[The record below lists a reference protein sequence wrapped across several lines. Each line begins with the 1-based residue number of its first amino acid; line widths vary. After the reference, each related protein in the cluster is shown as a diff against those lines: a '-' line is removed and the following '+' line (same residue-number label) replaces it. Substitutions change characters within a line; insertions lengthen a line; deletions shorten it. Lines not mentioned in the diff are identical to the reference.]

1 MRKFILFVFTLT
13 LGLSNNQSLFEIK
26 EITNDKIVIS
36 FTLKEYQLKNNNG
49 YTEIV
54 APHLLGTK
62 SLIGEPL
69 LPSISSFVQ
78 LDKYTSYDIDY
89 NIISQK
95 EYLNKEIN
103 PLQNFD
109 KTKNENFIKNEFIYN
124 SNSQYPEKNLYSS
137 DRLMMR
143 GNEFV
148 NIELTPF
155 SYHSNDKKLIVM
167 EEIEITIESN
177 GEINQPLSRN
187 FPNSKV
193 FERLIN
199 SMVINPTDNTNSRN
213 EDYQKPHVLYICG
226 GSSATNSYFNQ
237 LVDWRKKQGYQVT
250 IATTSSNDNDG
261 LNGNSTTNVKNY
273 LEDSMDWDNPPE
285 FVTLVG
291 DVDGSFAIS
300 TFTEYD
306 SGYQGRGDH
315 PYSQLD
321 GNDLW
326 PEVAIGRISVRS
338 TSELAVVVNKIIGY
352 EQSLDMDG
360 NWHEKAGIV
369 GDPSTSGI
377 SCAITAENIAERMI
391 DSGMED
397 VRLKISGG
405 SYDTWMRNQLSEG
418 VSYLNYRGYYGV
430 SGFGNSDV
438 DAASSPGY
446 RIPFATIITCGT
458 GSIEETECL
467 SEKFLRAGST
477 VSPKGAVACI
487 GTATIGTHT
496 MFNNAVNIGIYEG
509 IFTQKLQTAGEAL
522 VAGKANLYENYPSNP
537 NNWVTI
543 FTHWNNLM
551 GDASTTLW
559 TGEPIIM
566 EVEHPSTINQGQT
579 FININI
585 TTNDQNPSNNSSE
598 NVLVTLYD
606 GRSSNEFYT
615 QGYTDENGE
624 VTLTFDPNDIV
635 ESDNLA
641 ITVTKFGNKPYM
653 DTINITNQHTP
664 YIEQDQVD
672 LDLNG
677 ILLIGEQVEFSPTI
691 TYNGT
696 DNFSN
701 VSGVLTSDGN
711 VNIIE
716 NTVNYDT
723 IENGESE
730 PNGVFVF
737 ELTELQEYNSTV
749 NFFISLTDDS
759 GNEFVTSF
767 SVLVDTFNIEIL
779 SAEITNDDDGDGR
792 LDPGEDSNLYL
803 VVENNGSA
811 WSPNLIC
818 TITTESADLSITANE
833 QVNLVE
839 IDPGNTI
846 NTTAFTSLS
855 LENTAFNGE
864 VKLLDINCQSDLG
877 FELISQVGV
886 DVGQT
891 SVSDPTGPDEY
902 GYYIYDYADNN
913 YTLVPTY
920 DWIDIEDIGN
930 SLDDVN
936 DDDGNNQDAVE
947 TISLPFNFGFYGE
960 VYDEISVS
968 SNGWISFGETDLE
981 SFRNDHLPGPG
992 GPSPMLA
999 VFWDDLTADSGG
1011 EVFSYYDSVQNI
1023 FIIQWDNVKT
1033 YEDNSN
1039 ESFQAILF
1047 DPQYYLTPTGDG
1059 EILLQYEDF
1068 NNTSNGS
1075 YGGGTPLHGGY
1086 CSIGIEDHTGL
1097 MGIEYT
1103 FNNTWAR
1110 TGSPLYDGTALFIST
1125 RKTGTVFN
1133 TAQSELLLSNNELN
1147 FEIEGEETQSQNITL
1162 SNVGEEESILSYNI
1176 SSSPFSDFQ
1185 DKDNYG
1191 NHWTDSDNG
1200 GNSYDWVEVD
1210 TESADIITFETNDQG
1225 QSVNLGFDFKF
1236 YGEAYNELIINPNG
1250 WIGFGED
1257 NTQWTNENL
1266 PNNEGP
1272 LNAIFGFWDDLN
1284 PINNNPT
1291 CSNESEGYVYHQS
1304 FTNKEVIWFNEV
1316 VRCGSNEDYAALLD
1330 FQIVLHKDQRID
1342 INYQNMD
1349 GYLNSGTVGIQ
1360 NDIGSDAI
1368 EIIYNDPY
1376 VHDQL
1381 TLSFKPLADWINP
1394 IYDEQQLNYL
1404 EQVSYEIIIN
1414 GEYIENDTETSY
1426 LIINSNSTEP
1436 QVIIPISVEQIEE
1449 PGLTG
1454 DINGDQVVNILDV
1467 VALVN
1472 IVISGSEYDENAD
1485 VNNDGTVNILDVVQ
1499 LVNIVLNS

>member
-1 MRKFILFVFTLT
+1 MRKIIFFIFILT
-13 LGLSNNQSLFEIK
+13 LGLGNNKTSFEIK
-26 EITNDKIVIS
+26 EITNDKIVVS
-36 FTLKEYQLKNNNG
+36 FALEKYELIEEDG
-49 YTEIV
+49 YTKIE
-54 APHLLGTK
+54 LSNSGTR

-69 LPSISSFVQ
+69 LPSMSSFIQ
-78 LDKYTSYDIDY
+78 LDKNISYTVDY

-95 EYLNKEIN
+95 EYSNKEIT
-103 PLQNFD
+103 PLQNFSN
-109 KTKNENFIKNEFIYN
+109 TKNDNVIKNELIYN
-124 SNSQYPEKNLYSS
+124 TNQQYPKQNLHSS
-137 DRLMMR
+137 DRFAMR
-143 GNEFV
+143 GNEFI
-148 NIELTPF
+148 NIELIPF
-155 SYHSNDKKLIVM
+155 SYYSNDKRLIVM
-167 EEIEITIESN
+167 EEVEITIKKDGN
-177 GEINQPLSRN
+177 INQPISKD

-199 SMVINPTDNTNSRN
+199 SMVINPTNNRT

-226 GSSATNSYFNQ
+226 GNSSSNFSLNQ
-237 LVDWRKKQGYQVT
+237 LVEWRKKQGYQVT
-250 IATTSSNDNDG
+250 LATTSSNDNDG
-261 LNGNSTTNVKNY
+261 LNGSSTSNVKNY
-273 LEDSMDWDNPPE
+273 LEDAMDWENPPE

-291 DVDGSFAIS
+291 DVDGSYAVS

-326 PEVAIGRISVRS
+326 PEVAIGRMSIRS
-338 TSELAVVVNKIIGY
+338 SSELAVVVNKIIGY
-352 EQSLDMDG
+352 EQSIEMGD

-391 DSGMED
+391 NAGMED
-397 VRLKISGG
+397 VRLKTSGG

-418 VSYLNYRGYYGV
+418 VNYLNYRGYYGV

-446 RIPFATIITCGT
+446 KIPFATIITCGT
-458 GSIEETECL
+458 GSIEEQECL

-509 IFTQKLQTAGEAL
+509 IFTQNLQTAGEGL

-537 NNWVTI
+537 SNWVTI

-559 TGEPIIM
+559 TGTPIIM
-566 EVEHPSTINQGQT
+566 DVEHPQSIDQGQN
-579 FININI
+579 FINVNVS
-585 TTNDQNPSNNSSE
+585 TNNQNPSDMSSQ
-598 NVLVTLYD
+598 NVLVTLVD
-606 GRSSNEFYT
+606 GEDFYT
-615 QGYTDENGE
+615 QGYTDQNGNA
-624 VTLTFDPNDIV
+624 TLNFNIDDISGN
-635 ESDNLA
+635 EIEL
-641 ITVTKFGNKPYM
+641 TVTKFGNKPYM
-653 DTINITNQHTP
+653 ETIAITNQYVP
-664 YIEQDQVD
+664 YVDQND
-672 LDLNG
+672 ISNQIDDT
-677 ILLIGEQVEFSPTI
+677 ITTGEIYEINVPI
-691 TYNGT
+691 TYNGNDT
-696 DNFSN
+696 FSN
-701 VSGVLTSDGN
+701 VTGVLTSDGYT
-711 VNIIE
+711 NIIS
-716 NTVNYDT
+716 NTVNYGT
-723 IENGESE
+723 ITNGVNE
-730 PNGVFVF
+730 PNNNF
-737 ELTELQEYNSTV
+737 EFEVINLQEHNSNI
-749 NFFISLTDDS
+749 NFYITLTDDS
-759 GNEFVTSF
+759 GNEFVTNILLSVESF
-767 SVLVDTFNIEIL
+767 EIDIL
-779 SAEITNDDDGDGR
+779 SAEITNDTNQNGK
-792 LDPGEDSNLYL
+792 LDPGENSNLYL
-803 VVENNGSA
+803 VVKNDGTI
-811 WSPNLIC
+811 WSPELTC
-818 TITTESADLSITANE
+818 ALTTESEDLIVYNNQVIIT
-833 QVNLVE
+833 E
-839 IDPGNTI
+839 IDPGSTI
-846 NTTAFTSLS
+846 NTNALISVAL
-855 LENTAFNGE
+855 LPTAFNGE
-864 VKLLDINCQSDLG
+864 VKILDIDCQSDSDFSL
-877 FELISQVGV
+877 FNQQNI
-886 DVGQT
+886 DVGT
-891 SVSDPTGPDEY
+891 TTVADPTGPDEY

-920 DWIDIEDIGN
+920 DWIDIEDFGN

-936 DDDGNNQDAVE
+936 DDDGNNQDEVE

-960 VYDEISVS
+960 IYDEISVS
-968 SNGWISFGETDLE
+968 SNGWISFGETNLE

-1023 FIIQWDNVKT
+1023 FIIQWNDVKT

-1097 MGIEYT
+1097 IGIEYT

-1110 TGSPLYDGTALFIST
+1110 TASPLSDGTALFIST

-1133 TAQSELLLSNNELN
+1133 TAQSELSLSNNELN
-1147 FEIEGEETQSQNITL
+1147 FEIEGEENQSQNIIL
-1162 SNVGEEESILSYNI
+1162 SNIGEEESILSYNI

-1200 GNSYDWVEVD
+1200 GNSYSWV
-1210 TESADIITFETNDQG
+1210 DIDIENANLITFENNDDG
-1225 QSVNLGFDFKF
+1225 QLTELGFDFKF
-1236 YGEAYNELIINPNG
+1236 YGETHNQLIINANG

-1257 NTQWTNENL
+1257 NNQWSNGNL
-1266 PNNEGP
+1266 PNDEGP
-1272 LNAIFGFWDDLN
+1272 KNAIFGFWDDLN
-1284 PINNNPT
+1284 PVNNNPS
-1291 CSNESEGYVYHQS
+1291 CSNEAQGYIYHQS
-1304 FTNKEVIWFNEV
+1304 FDNKEVIWFNDV
-1316 VRCGSNEDYAALLD
+1316 VRCGSNADYTALLD
-1330 FQIVLHKDQRID
+1330 FQIVLHKNQRID
-1342 INYQNMD
+1342 INYRNMD
-1349 GYLNSGTVGIQ
+1349 GYLNSGTVGMQ
-1360 NDIGSDAI
+1360 NGDASDAI

-1376 VHDQL
+1376 VHNEL

-1404 EQVSYEIIIN
+1404 EQTSYEIIID
-1414 GEYIENDTETSY
+1414 GALIENDSNVSY
-1426 LIINSNSTEP
+1426 LIINSNSIIP
-1436 QVIIPISVEQIEE
+1436 QVIIPINVDFTEE

-1454 DINGDQVVNILDV
+1454 DINGDQIVNILDV
-1467 VALVN
+1467 VVLVN
-1472 IVISGSEYDENAD
+1472 LVISGGEYDENAD
-1485 VNNDGTVNILDVVQ
+1485 MNNDGIINILDVVV